1 MKDYY
6 KILGLP
12 YDASLHDVK
21 KAYRKLAF
29 IYHPD
34 LNKNNIIAE
43 ERFKEISEAY
53 SVLSNKDRA
62 YQYRILF
69 VEYLQS
75 IKINGDKNTR
85 QQHTFT
91 THDRPRAANGK
102 ASDRSVNWNV
112 FNVGAIFLFSTF
124 IFFMLVSAFKEMRKN
139 ENEHARLTEYISKE
153 IKPSKKTY
161 KITKDEY
168 YAMLA
173 QEFAASND
181 STLYK
186 IENVDSMMQVIDSL
200 NILNY

>member
-75 IKINGDKNTR
+75 IKIIGDKNTR
-85 QQHTFT
+85 QQHTFP

-112 FNVGAIFLFSTF
+112 FNVGAIVLFSIF